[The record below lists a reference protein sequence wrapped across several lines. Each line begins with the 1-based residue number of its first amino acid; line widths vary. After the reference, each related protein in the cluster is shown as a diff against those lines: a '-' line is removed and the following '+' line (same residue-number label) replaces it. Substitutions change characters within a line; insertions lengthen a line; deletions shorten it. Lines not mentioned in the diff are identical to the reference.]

1 MVQMLT
7 PFSPQLH
14 PHSLTHVFCWCC
26 PPAPPPPGYLRR
38 TTARFTPDDPDHQH
52 TMARPLLYEGRLSYK
67 VRAALRSRSQ
77 AGDAAGDSSSSS
89 SEEDEEEDKGKGS
102 QQ

>member
-1 MVQMLT
+1 
-7 PFSPQLH
+7 
-14 PHSLTHVFCWCC
+14 
-26 PPAPPPPGYLRR
+26 
-38 TTARFTPDDPDHQH
+38 
-52 TMARPLLYEGRLSYK
+52 MARPLLYEGRLSYK